1 MFLFT
6 PVVATL
12 SVAATLARAYTL
24 RSVSSSPTG
33 QSAENFSLQQSARGY
48 TLSGGQAYA
57 SQQYSGGLPSEQYP
71 SEWHAGQPIAVHIE
85 GGKLKMTCPLQM
97 QAVLVPSG
105 AKNSASW
112 IVEFVLQTDD
122 LPEGTVVD
130 GWTTT
135 DDKMGLPATG
145 RYTKIVNSIGN
156 YGGYYAPLLL
166 GDGETEASAWFKQD
180 VSAHGNAQ
188 WWMVIDEGSDS
199 LC

>member
-1 MFLFT
+1 MFFFT

-12 SVAATLARAYTL
+12 SAAATHVRAYTL
-24 RSVSSSPTG
+24 RSVSTSPTG
-33 QSAENFSLQQSARGY
+33 QSAGNFTLQQSARGY
-48 TLSGGQAYA
+48 TLSGGQPYESHWQRFGHQNA
-57 SQQYSGGLPSEQYP
+57 SE
-71 SEWHAGQPIAVHIE
+71 QPIAVHVE
-85 GGKLKMTCPLQM
+85 GLKLKMTCPSQM

-105 AKNSASW
+105 SNNPPSW
-112 IVEFVLQTDD
+112 IVEFVLETEG

-166 GDGETEASAWFKQD
+166 GDGESQALTWFNQD

>member
-1 MFLFT
+1 MFFFT

-12 SVAATLARAYTL
+12 SAAATLARAYTL

-33 QSAENFSLQQSARGY
+33 QFAGYFTLQQSARGY

-85 GGKLKMTCPLQM
+85 GGKLKMTCPSQM

-105 AKNSASW
+105 AKNPASW

-166 GDGETEASAWFKQD
+166 GDGETEALAWFKQD

>member
-1 MFLFT
+1 MFFFT
-6 PVVATL
+6 PVAATL
-12 SVAATLARAYTL
+12 SAAADLARAYTL

-33 QSAENFSLQQSARGY
+33 QSAGNFLLQQSARGY
-48 TLSGGQAYA
+48 TLSDGKAYA
-57 SQQYSGGLPSEQYP
+57 SQ
-71 SEWHAGQPIAVHIE
+71 HAVHIE
-85 GGKLKMTCPLQM
+85 GGKLKMTLPSQM

-105 AKNSASW
+105 ARSPASW
-112 IVEFVLQTDD
+112 IVEFVLETDE

-166 GDGETEASAWFKQD
+166 GDGESHALAWFSQD

-188 WWMVIDEGSDS
+188 WWMVIDEGSNS
-199 LC
+199 TC